1 MKRLFFLMLALMLV
15 TGMAFGQTSDQEQP
29 RGAVGFVLLGS
40 PAVVGIGVE
49 LFLDQLG
56 VAAVLTTLPIGS
68 DSNFLLLLEPGLYGR
83 YYFGDL
89 SSTFFVTAGVS
100 YLMLAAGD
108 YGDAGFVDG
117 GIFRVNS
124 GVGYNSFIG
133 QDNTTRFS
141 FEIGPRFNRL
151 VTNTEDE
158 DTVSW
163 VFLHFML
170 TFGKTF

>member
-1 MKRLFFLMLALMLV
+1 MKRVLLLMLALLFLAG
-15 TGMAFGQTSDQEQP
+15 TAFGQSSDQEEP

-56 VAAVLTTLPIGS
+56 VAGVLTALPIGGGS
-68 DSNFLLLLEPGLYGR
+68 SFLLFLEPGLYGR

-89 SSTFFVTAGVS
+89 SSTFFVTAGTS
-100 YLMLAAGD
+100 YLTLAAGS
-108 YGDAGFVDG
+108 YGDSGFVDG
-117 GIFRVNS
+117 GIFRVNT
-124 GVGYNSFIG
+124 GIGYNSFIG
-133 QDNTTRFS
+133 RDDTTRFS

-151 VTNTEDE
+151 VTNTEGE
-158 DTVSW
+158 DTINW
-163 VFLHFML
+163 MFLHFML

>member
-1 MKRLFFLMLALMLV
+1 MKRLALLFLIGILV
-15 TGMAFGQTSDQEQP
+15 TGAVLGQTDDQEDP
-29 RGAVGFVLLGS
+29 SGAVGFVLLGS

-49 LFLDQLG
+49 LFLDRLG
-56 VAAVLTTLPIGS
+56 VAAVLTTLPIGG
-68 DSNFLLLLEPGLYGR
+68 DSSFLLLLEPGLYGR

-89 SSTFFVTAGVS
+89 SSTFFVTAGIS
-100 YLMLAAGD
+100 YLTLAAGD

-124 GVGYNSFIG
+124 GLGYNSFIG
-133 QDNTTRFS
+133 QDDTTRFS
-141 FEIGPRFNRL
+141 FEIGPGFNRL

-158 DTVSW
+158 DTVNW